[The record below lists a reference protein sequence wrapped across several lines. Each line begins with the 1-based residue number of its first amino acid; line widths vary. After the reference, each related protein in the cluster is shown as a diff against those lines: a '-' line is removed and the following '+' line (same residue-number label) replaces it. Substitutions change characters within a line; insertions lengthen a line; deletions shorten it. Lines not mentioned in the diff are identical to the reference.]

1 MGSLSPPTPAP
12 RSAGDAAW
20 PDRRGVDVLRHVW
33 IPLADGTRL
42 AARIWL
48 PESAT
53 SSPVPALLEYIP
65 YRKND
70 GTAARDA
77 TIHPAFAAHGYASV
91 RVDIRGSGD
100 SDGLLLDEYLP
111 QEQED
116 ACEVIAWLAAQ
127 PWCNGRVGMFGK
139 SWGGF
144 NALQVAALRPPA
156 LRAIITVCSSDDR
169 YGTDVHY
176 MGGSILANEML
187 SWATTMLAN
196 NARPP
201 DPAVVGPS
209 WRESW
214 LERLRETPWFVE
226 AWLRHQALDDYW
238 RQGSVCEHYD
248 RIACPVLAIGGFAD
262 PYVDTAFRLLA
273 HLHCYRKAIVGP
285 WAHCYPHQGVPGP
298 AADFIAEAV
307 RWWDTWLRDARP
319 GARDDPD
326 LRVWVQ
332 GSEAPRPNPAVR
344 SGRWAAVDSWPPRVP
359 PLRVQPVG
367 PAPPV
372 LFPSSPPPASPPSP
386 TRLAVPAD
394 LRCGGHG
401 GRWFALVDG
410 GDLPDDQRG
419 DDAFSLLVPFPTATE
434 ELVLL
439 GSPRVQLTV
448 SATQPAAQLAVR
460 LCDVAPDGS
469 SSLVS
474 IGVLNLTHRDGHD
487 DPTAVA
493 PGEPMPLTLSLRHCA
508 YRLGVGHALRLAI
521 SGAYWPW
528 LWPSPTDPGLALHNP
543 DRVVLELPVANP
555 DSLREGQWVAPLAPP
570 PAPLPSPGPLVER
583 AEDGPHATGS
593 SHEGAPEACVLS
605 RAGLAGADVEIV
617 RVGSRWRRLGVA
629 VPGRFEIVDRR
640 DGDVIF
646 VPAEGL
652 RYEEQEEDRFGFVLG
667 DPLSATTTSCR
678 TIELAREDCT
688 IRIEAVATM
697 SATVDEFVVESS
709 LDAWEAGERAFSE
722 SRERRFPRR
731 LV

>member
-1 MGSLSPPTPAP
+1 VGSPPVPDPAP
-12 RSAGDAAW
+12 GAPLADTAGGH
-20 PDRRGVDVLRHVW
+20 DRRGVDVLRHVW
-33 IPLADGTRL
+33 IPLGDGARL

-48 PESAT
+48 PEQAA

-77 TIHPAFAAHGYASV
+77 TIHPAFAARGYASV

-100 SDGLLLDEYLP
+100 SDGFLLDEYLP
-111 QEQED
+111 REQED
-116 ACEVIAWLAAQ
+116 ACEVIAWLASQ

-156 LRAIITVCSSDDR
+156 LQAIITVCSSDDR

-209 WRESW
+209 WRERW
-214 LERLRETPWFVE
+214 LERLRETPWFIE
-226 AWLRHQALDDYW
+226 EWLEHQTLDDYW
-238 RQGSVCEHYD
+238 RQGSVCEDYT

-273 HLHCYRKAIVGP
+273 NLRCERKAIVGP
-285 WAHCYPHQGVPGP
+285 WAHCYPHQGLPGP

-319 GARDDPD
+319 GARDTPD

-332 GSEAPRPNPAVR
+332 DWEEPRPNPAVR
-344 SGRWAAVDSWPPRVP
+344 SGRWAAVDSWPQHVAPLQLTPLGARSPVP
-359 PLRVQPVG
+359 Y
-367 PAPPV
+367 PP
-372 LFPSSPPPASPPSP
+372 SPSP
-386 TRLAVPAD
+386 TRVAVPAD
-394 LRCGGHG
+394 LRCGAHG

-419 DDAFSLLVPFPTATE
+419 DDAFSLLVPFPTTTE

-448 SATQPAAQLAVR
+448 SAGQPVAQLAVR
-460 LCDVAPDGS
+460 LCDIAPDGS
-469 SSLVS
+469 SSLIS

-487 DPTAVA
+487 TPTTLTA
-493 PGEPMPLTLSLRHCA
+493 GEPIPVTLSLRHCA
-508 YRLGVGHALRLAI
+508 YRLGVGHALRLAV

-528 LWPSPTDPGLALHNP
+528 LWPSPRDPGLALHDP
-543 DRVVLELPVANP
+543 DGVVLELPVVDP
-555 DSLREGQWVAPLAPP
+555 DSLREGRWVAPLSPLPP
-570 PAPLPSPGPLVER
+570 SAPSPGLVSER
-583 AEDGPHATGS
+583 AEGGLHAAGSDHSVTGTRAPSGPGS
-593 SHEGAPEACVLS
+593 PEG
-605 RAGLAGADVEIV
+605 DVEIV
-617 RVGSRWRRLGVA
+617 RSGSRWRRLCETA
-629 VPGRFEIVDRR
+629 PGWFEIVDRR

-646 VPAEGL
+646 VPAERL
-652 RYEEQEEDRFGFVLG
+652 RYEEQEEDRFGFVCG
-667 DPLSATTTSCR
+667 EPLSATTTSRR
-678 TIELAREDCT
+678 TIELARDDFA

-697 SATVDEFVVESS
+697 SATADELVVDAS
-709 LDAWEAGERAFSE
+709 LDAWESGERSFSE
-722 SRERRFPRR
+722 SRQRRFPRQ
-731 LV
+731 LG